1 MHGTTPTD
9 GFIPPAS
16 TIAGIPERIPI
27 FPLSGVV
34 LLPGEVLPLHIFE
47 PRYRTMIRDTI
58 TAQKVIG
65 MVEYEKTTADPG
77 PATEAIR
84 QVGCAGFIADHKEL
98 PDGRFL
104 IWLLGLERFHVD
116 RELEVDTPYRQARVV
131 YTPVHDDAVAMAGL
145 QSVRTELRRTLPFL
159 VELEDDDRATLESQL
174 VEITDSQLLAL
185 ASQILEL
192 PALRKRQLLEATSQA
207 DRFMLLFED
216 LYRHLDRN
224 PTDVGDPSPILN

>member
-9 GFIPPAS
+9 GYLSPGS
-16 TIAGIPERIPI
+16 TIAGFPEQIPL

-47 PRYRTMIRDTI
+47 PRYRTMIHDTI
-58 TAQKVIG
+58 TDQKIIG
-65 MVEYEKTTADPG
+65 MVEYDKTTADPG

-104 IWLLGLERFHVD
+104 IWLVGLERFHVD
-116 RELEVDTPYRQARVV
+116 RELDVDTPYRQAQVA
-131 YTPVHDDAVAMAGL
+131 YTPVHDDAVALAGL
-145 QSVRTELRRTLPFL
+145 QSVRLELRRTLPYL
-159 VELEDDDRATLESQL
+159 VELEDSDRATLESQL

-192 PALRKRQLLEATSQA
+192 PAPRKRELLEATSQS
-207 DRFMLLFED
+207 DRFLLLFED
-216 LYRHLDRN
+216 LYRHLDSVPIEVGGPP
-224 PTDVGDPSPILN
+224 PTLN